1 MKLTQ
6 ALVTGFTAIL
16 ISLGVHIEAHAESP
30 LNPIDHTTHLTGTI
44 ARNPL
49 SLDAEEDDTQEDPE
63 TEASGDRKKSMML
76 IERGYAAEQKGNTD
90 LALRKYYA
98 AMQAD
103 RSNGYAFLMAGHLL
117 IPRKIGFDC
126 LKIALA
132 RFKAEQDREGYELA
146 HGLLQES
153 NAAN

>member
-16 ISLGVHIEAHAESP
+16 ISGVHIEARAELP
-30 LNPIDHTTHLTGTI
+30 YNPIDHITNLTGTI
-44 ARNPL
+44 SRNPL
-49 SLDAEEDDTQEDPE
+49 SLDADEEDIEEDSE

-76 IERGYAAEQKGNTD
+76 IEHGYAAEQQGNKE
-90 LALRKYYA
+90 LAIRKYYA

-117 IPRKIGFDC
+117 IPRKIGVDC
-126 LKIALA
+126 LQIALA
-132 RFKAEQDREGYELA
+132 LFKAEHDREGYKLA